1 MSSIDVTEILRGST
15 EVQSKRPRMDMANI
29 STSTATP
36 EDILAAL
43 EKDES
48 QGLVVDEATV
58 KRIVI
63 QLEKRCLKNREMR
76 IKYGDEPAKFM
87 ESEVELNEAVQ
98 EMHALATQ
106 PDLYE
111 LLVDHGATTTLLQ
124 LLAHENSDIVAAV
137 INLLQEL
144 TDVDT
149 LNEGEGGAAK
159 LIDVLVADQLIE
171 TLVQQSIERLDESVK
186 DEADAIHNAL
196 SVVENVLD
204 FRPSFADV
212 CVEQGLFA
220 WLLRRATQ
228 RGALDANKMFASEL
242 LSLLLQSTELARKR
256 LTEKVDGFDLLLR
269 ALATYKRHD
278 PGSADEREH
287 MENLFNAVCAA
298 LMYAP
303 NRQKFLDGEGLQLMN
318 LMLRE
323 RKQSRESALK
333 VLDYATNGAE
343 GKSNCAKFIDILGLR
358 TIFPL
363 FMRTPSKQKRKDST
377 PDEHEEHVCS
387 VLASLL
393 RSCGEEGRNRIF
405 SKFNEHEYEKVD
417 RAIELVLKYQERVDR
432 FDARRV
438 NLTQNNKLSD
448 DEIEQLYLDK
458 LDAGLYTLQRIVLIL
473 ADVCSNAMPGCRN
486 RAVKLFQMRT
496 GNGKLTKHLVPV
508 LEEYEINLGAEADE
522 ERKRTRQLIARL
534 NGIDKN

>member
-1 MSSIDVTEILRGST
+1 MSSIDVTEILRTST
-15 EVQSKRPRMDMANI
+15 ELQLKRPRIDIANI
-29 STSTATP
+29 STATTAP

-43 EKDES
+43 ERDES
-48 QGLVVDEATV
+48 QTVVVDEAAV
-58 KRIVI
+58 KRIVM
-63 QLEKRCLKNREMR
+63 QLEKRCLRNREMR

-87 ESEVELNEAVQ
+87 DSEIELNEAIQ

-111 LLVDHGATTTLLQ
+111 LLIDIGATTTLLQ
-124 LLAHENSDIVAAV
+124 LLAHENSDVVAAV
-137 INLLQEL
+137 IDLLQEL

-149 LNEGEGGAAK
+149 LNEGESAAAK

-171 TLVQQSIERLDESVK
+171 TLVQQSIERLDETIK

-204 FRPSFADV
+204 FRPPFADI

-333 VLDYATNGAE
+333 VLDYATNGVE
-343 GKSNCAKFIDILGLR
+343 GKSNCVKFIDILGLR

-387 VLASLL
+387 VLSSLL

-405 SKFNEHEYEKVD
+405 SKFIEHEYEKVD
-417 RAIELVLKYQERVDR
+417 RAVELVLKYQ
-432 FDARRV
+432 
-438 NLTQNNKLSD
+438 TC
-448 DEIEQLYLDK
+448 
-458 LDAGLYTLQRIVLIL
+458 RII
-473 ADVCSNAMPGCRN
+473 
-486 RAVKLFQMRT
+486 KI
-496 GNGKLTKHLVPV
+496 
-508 LEEYEINLGAEADE
+508 Y
-522 ERKRTRQLIARL
+522 
-534 NGIDKN
+534 

>member
-1 MSSIDVTEILRGST
+1 MLNDVLTSHNAVSLK
-15 EVQSKRPRMDMANI
+15 VQPKRPRIDIANM
-29 STSTATP
+29 STAVTTP

-43 EKDES
+43 ERDES
-48 QGLVVDEATV
+48 QAVIVDEATV
-58 KRIVI
+58 KRIVM

-87 ESEVELNEAVQ
+87 ESEVELNEAIQ

-106 PDLYE
+106 PDLYQ
-111 LLVDHGATTTLLQ
+111 LLVDHGATAILLQ

-149 LNEGEGGAAK
+149 LNEGEDGAAK

-171 TLVQQSIERLDESVK
+171 TLVQQSIERLDETVK

-204 FRPSFADV
+204 FRPSFADI

-220 WLLRRATQ
+220 WLLRRGTQ
-228 RGALDANKMFASEL
+228 RGSLDANKMFASEL

-269 ALATYKRHD
+269 VGLLNYDCKSIVNSKKFTIKLQFNSVQALATYKRHD

-343 GKSNCAKFIDILGLR
+343 GKSNCVKFIDILGLR

-363 FMRTPSKQKRKDST
+363 FMRTPSKQRRKDST

-417 RAIELVLKYQERVDR
+417 RAVELVLKYQ
-432 FDARRV
+432 
-438 NLTQNNKLSD
+438 
-448 DEIEQLYLDK
+448 
-458 LDAGLYTLQRIVLIL
+458 
-473 ADVCSNAMPGCRN
+473 
-486 RAVKLFQMRT
+486 
-496 GNGKLTKHLVPV
+496 
-508 LEEYEINLGAEADE
+508 
-522 ERKRTRQLIARL
+522 
-534 NGIDKN
+534 